1 MFRFQYTIVILT
13 AVLAKSLAF
22 TLPPSATGSRSTT
35 HLNFF
40 GDALKKA
47 FESDDGL
54 GKQQNA
60 GLTNVRE
67 R

>member
-1 MFRFQYTIVILT
+1 MLRFQYTIFILA
-13 AVLAKSLAF
+13 AVFAKSVAF

-40 GDALKKA
+40 GDAFKKA
-47 FESDDGL
+47 FESDDKL

-60 GLTNVRE
+60 GLTNVRK